1 VEEVSGTPS
10 VRLVDVSKRYGRIF
24 AIDRLNLEIQDGSYA
39 CVLGPTGSGKT
50 TLLKSIAGLTQ
61 VDEGEILL
69 DGKLVNGLPPER
81 RNAVYVPQLYA
92 LFPHLTVQGNV
103 SFGPIARGLGREE
116 AAARAREMLGLVR
129 LVKRASSMPQELSG
143 GMQQRVALAR
153 GLASGAKLLLLD
165 EPLGA
170 LDARLRL
177 ELRGQL
183 REFAKRLG
191 LTVVHVTHDQA
202 EAMTIADTVI
212 VLREGR
218 VEQTG
223 TPFHIYHRPQNIFVA
238 NFIGDTN
245 FIEGIVSERRPGGS
259 TLELRRSINI
269 MVADTSYLPGERV
282 VVALRQE
289 KAHIVREGL
298 QRTNVLRGRV
308 QAVRF
313 LGNFVKCEVRLEN
326 EDAISCKLMRAREI
340 PKDGDEVAVAFR
352 PEDCV
357 VFPYPPTGL
366 SRDLEV
372 V

>member
-1 VEEVSGTPS
+1 VSGTPS
-10 VRLVDVSKRYGRIF
+10 IRLVDVSRRFGRIW
-24 AIDRLNLEIQDGSYA
+24 AIHRVNLEIRDGDYV

-50 TLLKSIAGLTQ
+50 TLLKSIAGLTR
-61 VDEGEILL
+61 VDEGGILL
-69 DGKLVNGLPPER
+69 DGVLVNDLPPER
-81 RNAVYVPQLYA
+81 RNAVYVPQHYA
-92 LFPHLTVQGNV
+92 LFPHLTVQDNV
-103 SFGPIARGLGREE
+103 SFGAIAKGVQRDE
-116 AAARAREMLGLVR
+116 ALANARKILELVR
-129 LVKRASSMPQELSG
+129 LEKRAGAMPQELSG

-153 GLASGAKLLLLD
+153 GLASGARLLLLD

-183 REFAKRLG
+183 REFAKGLG

-202 EAMTIADTVI
+202 EAMTIADMVI
-212 VLREGR
+212 VLREGS
-218 VEQTG
+218 VEQIG
-223 TPFHIYHRPQNIFVA
+223 TPFHIYHRPGNIFVA

-245 FIEGIVSERRPGGS
+245 FIEGIVSERRTGGS

-269 MVADTSYLPGERV
+269 MVTDTSYLPGERV

-289 KAHIVREGL
+289 KAHILREGV
-298 QRTNVLRGRV
+298 QRTNVIQGRV

-326 EDAISCKLMRAREI
+326 EDAVSCKLMRAREI
-340 PKDGDEVAVAFR
+340 PRDGDEVAVTFR
-352 PEDCV
+352 PEDCM
-357 VFPYPPTGL
+357 VFPYPQTGL

-372 V
+372 F